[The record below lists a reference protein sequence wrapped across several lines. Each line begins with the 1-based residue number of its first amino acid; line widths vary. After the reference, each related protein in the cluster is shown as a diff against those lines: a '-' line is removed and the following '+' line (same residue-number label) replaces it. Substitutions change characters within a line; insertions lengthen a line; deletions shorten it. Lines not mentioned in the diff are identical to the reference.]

1 MAQWLSA
8 NLTTSKET
16 TMDAYIGQIIM
27 FGGLFAPQ
35 NWAFCHGQVMAI
47 SQYQALFAI
56 LGTTYGGNGTTTFML
71 PDLRGR
77 VPVGAG
83 PGSFYDQFTPGLVT
97 GSNTVTMTTNQMPAH
112 THPVVSSTTASTLA
126 GTLQTPTTGSILAQS
141 NQRNAQFIEAG
152 NAGQTVQ
159 LGGGPTI
166 GIAGASQPLSAM
178 QPSIG
183 INFIIA
189 LVGIFP
195 SRN

>member
-1 MAQWLSA
+1 
-8 NLTTSKET
+8 
-16 TMDAYIGQIIM
+16 MDAYIGQIIM

-166 GIAGASQPLSAM
+166 GIAGASQPLSVM